1 MAEPPEKISPNQV
14 VQCLL
19 VMVQHGIVNVKR
31 EPQKKPTYAVDP
43 DAIHFRVQ
51 HTVYVRHIKERF
63 KDEGEILVEALC
75 RHGKL
80 TQKHLLDIAT
90 KSLVHM
96 KYTYEQRPEDD
107 SKDSNNLKSCLKRMI
122 KLKYLRRADTLQ
134 TKWKDVVIPT
144 KRKIGMQVIQPPP
157 VKKSRK
163 ISYEPQEPA
172 YIETYADESL
182 KFRYADSDNAEV
194 FWQLNHP
201 KFMFI
206 FRNRDIGSYVK
217 HRVDKEAQFIV
228 REMLNK
234 YPIGGHEPRPSFAV
248 DQIRDFVKKLN
259 GVKISREGLKQKLTQ
274 MTALKLLVTEGGT
287 ETSSVADIKNS
298 ARAVK
303 YLVNIEGIIEEMK
316 LQHAQ
321 SIVKQKFGVEGARIF
336 RLVYNKKR
344 LEEKQVAVMAT
355 LEKRIVRGL
364 LQNMLCEGFSNVQDV
379 PKDSSRDHTR
389 MMFLWTVNFVEVCKT
404 LMDRMYFTWVNL
416 DIRW

>member
-1 MAEPPEKISPNQV
+1 VLRSGMSDVCI
-14 VQCLL
+14 
-19 VMVQHGIVNVKR
+19 
-31 EPQKKPTYAVDP
+31 
-43 DAIHFRVQ
+43 
-51 HTVYVRHIKERF
+51 
-63 KDEGEILVEALC
+63 
-75 RHGKL
+75 
-80 TQKHLLDIAT
+80 HLL
-90 KSLVHM
+90 
-96 KYTYEQRPEDD
+96 
-107 SKDSNNLKSCLKRMI
+107 
-122 KLKYLRRADTLQ
+122 
-134 TKWKDVVIPT
+134 
-144 KRKIGMQVIQPPP
+144 PP
-157 VKKSRK
+157 R
-163 ISYEPQEPA
+163 
-172 YIETYADESL
+172 
-182 KFRYADSDNAEV
+182 
-194 FWQLNHP
+194 
-201 KFMFI
+201 
-206 FRNRDIGSYVK
+206 YVK